1 MACQRFGAGK
11 KVYGRNLSSWS
22 AVRVDAGTHVDFC
35 RGFVLSTAER
45 SRVTYFT
52 SDKAYGRAAVS
63 QGDVGKRWKN
73 HGVFL
78 RYPYSLGLI
87 LPLLAFDTPVLPS
100 GADALG
106 FLRA

>member
-1 MACQRFGAGK
+1 MPEVSGAGK
-11 KVYGRNLSSWS
+11 KVYERNRSSWS
-22 AVRVDAGTHVDFC
+22 AVRVDAGEHVDFF

-45 SRVTYFT
+45 SRVTHFT

-63 QGDVGKRWKN
+63 QGDAGKRLKN

-78 RYPYSLGLI
+78 RYSYSLALI
-87 LPLLAFDTPVLPS
+87 LPLLASDTPVLPS